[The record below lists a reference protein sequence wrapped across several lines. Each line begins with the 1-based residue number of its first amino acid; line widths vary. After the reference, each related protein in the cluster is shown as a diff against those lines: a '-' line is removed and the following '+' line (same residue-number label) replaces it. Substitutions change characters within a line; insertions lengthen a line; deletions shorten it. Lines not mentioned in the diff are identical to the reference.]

1 MLSIQERLVLSAV
14 FFVAGLVLGR
24 RGIRGPSKVLGKVL
38 LYVILPYL
46 MIYGIVYT
54 SMTLVKSVTLVAV
67 AYVAISAVAIPL
79 IYLRLLGRGPG
90 VGAAMISSV
99 FPNVGFLP
107 IPLMLLLYGNPMPA
121 VLYAS
126 MYNVASAPVIPVLA
140 SIGGES
146 KPTTSLIVK
155 RVLTFPFTI
164 AAIIAF
170 TIRFTLH
177 PAPPAPPPLP
187 MIKDVF
193 SETNIASFLIVGDAI
208 ARSRFGFRREVL
220 AVMGWRLL
228 ASPAMHLGLLAAI
241 ASLNLPAVWVA
252 GILIESFMPPAT
264 MNLVYAMMY
273 GLDEE
278 VVAVSIAYITPIALG
293 LSVLIRFLIPV

>member
-1 MLSIQERLVLSAV
+1 MLSIQERLVLSVV
-14 FFVAGLVLGR
+14 FFVVGLVLGR
-24 RGIRGPSKVLGKVL
+24 KGVRGPSKVLGKVL
-38 LYVILPYL
+38 LYVVLPYL

-54 SMTLVKSVTLVAV
+54 SMTLVKSVTLIAV

-79 IYLRLLGRGPG
+79 IYLKLLGRGPG
-90 VGAAMISSV
+90 VGAAMISSA

-107 IPLMLLLYGNPMPA
+107 TPLMLLLYGDPMPA

-146 KPTTSLIVK
+146 KPTASLIVK
-155 RVLTFPFTI
+155 RVFTFPFTI

-187 MIKDVF
+187 LIKDVF
-193 SETNIASFLIVGDAI
+193 SEANIASFLIVGDAI
-208 ARSRFGFRREVL
+208 ARSRFSFRREVL

-228 ASPAMHLGLLAAI
+228 ASPVMHLGLLAAI

-278 VVAVSIAYITPIALG
+278 VVAVSIAYVTPIALG
-293 LSVLIRFLIPV
+293 LAILVRFLIPA